1 MEVEIASRSA
11 RIFVIGP
18 LLAWFA
24 LLGGAAG
31 PVAAEC
37 TRLDP
42 WPSFRE
48 AVRTADRIVVGEVND
63 SYKVA
68 SGDHT
73 VTYVVAQGQDMLL
86 FDLRVIEVVRG
97 RSAPVLEFRE
107 PVRSGAPLKF
117 CQDSHLYVNAG
128 DVIALAFDARV
139 ASYPRP
145 VLAVAWLSSTPD
157 PFTMPGVERLTIDD
171 VRLLAGAPAT
181 DIDEPA
187 PIPARSIPLIPL
199 LVAGL
204 FGALVFLIRRRQPNR

>member
-1 MEVEIASRSA
+1 MS
-11 RIFVIGP
+11 
-18 LLAWFA
+18 
-24 LLGGAAG
+24 

-48 AVRTADRIVVGEVND
+48 AARTADRIVVGEVND
-63 SYKVA
+63 TYKVT

-73 VTYVVAQGQDMLL
+73 VTYIAAPGENMLL

-107 PVRSGAPLKF
+107 PVMSGAPLKF
-117 CQDSHLYVNAG
+117 CQDSHLFVHAG

-139 ASYPRP
+139 SDYPRP
-145 VLAVAWLSSTPD
+145 VLAVAWLSRTPD
-157 PFTMPGVERLTIDD
+157 PFTMPGVERLTIED

-181 DIDEPA
+181 DIADPA
-187 PIPARSIPLIPL
+187 PIPARSVPVIPFVVVGL
-199 LVAGL
+199 L
-204 FGALVFLIRRRQPNR
+204 GALAFLIRRRQPNR